1 MPNQSITPRLLAE
14 QLIGVDNLVQLDKA
28 GIGIFSRAGL
38 HAKQKYMLALEAEN
52 KKLRGML
59 AAALASLPFFKRFR
73 LVHRALAVP
82 TIMSGLAHE
91 NVVRRCRRRVVRAQ
105 RLVAQ
110 GKHPA
115 PVMAGADA
123 EGAETGSVQ
132 KQHSG
137 LASYPGTPFGAAKA
151 RAPQAATFD
160 FWERIRFI
168 PACTPTSLSELPAD
182 LREFILRGVR
192 EFKRQSADA
201 NVDQQHVALCGES
214 NTEGFHGI
222 LQLPLDG

>member
-1 MPNQSITPRLLAE
+1 MPNQSIPPRLLAE
-14 QLIGVDNLVQLDKA
+14 QLIGVDNLFQLDKA
-28 GIGIFSRAGL
+28 DLGVFSRAGL
-38 HAKQKYMLALEAEN
+38 RAKQKNMLALEAEN
-52 KKLRGML
+52 KNLRGIL
-59 AAALASLPFFKRFR
+59 AATLASFPFHQRFR
-73 LVHRALAVP
+73 FVHRALAVP
-82 TIMSGLAHE
+82 TIMPGRAHE
-91 NVVRRCRRRVVRAQ
+91 NVLRRCRRGVVRAQ

-132 KQHSG
+132 KQHGG
-137 LASYPGTPFGAAKA
+137 LASYSGTPFSAAKA
-151 RAPQAATFD
+151 SAEQAATFD
-160 FWERIRFI
+160 FWERIRFV
-168 PACTPTSLSELPAD
+168 PACTPTSLSDLPAE

-201 NVDQQHVALCGES
+201 DIDQQHVALCGES
-214 NTEGFHGI
+214 DADGFHGI

>member
-1 MPNQSITPRLLAE
+1 MPNQSITPRFLAE
-14 QLIGVDNLVQLDKA
+14 QLIGVDNLFQLDKA
-28 GIGIFSRAGL
+28 GIGVFSRAGL
-38 HAKQKYMLALEAEN
+38 RAKQKHMLALEGEN
-52 KKLRGML
+52 KKLRGLL
-59 AAALASLPFFKRFR
+59 AATLASLPFLQRFR
-73 LVHRALAVP
+73 FVHRALAVP
-82 TIMSGLAHE
+82 TIMPGRAHE
-91 NVVRRCRRRVVRAQ
+91 NVVRRCRRGVIRAQ

-132 KQHSG
+132 KQHGG

-151 RAPQAATFD
+151 RTTPAAAVD

-168 PACTPTSLSELPAD
+168 PVCTPASLADLPAE

-201 NVDQQHVALCGES
+201 DIDQQHVALCGES
-214 NTEGFHGI
+214 DADGFHGV